1 MIPLYW
7 RQLVITSIKDPA
19 SAARSLMALQLP
31 SQVLWTALALVA
43 VLNTALF
50 TLSNLL
56 MPGPSPLP
64 ETFNSPMVYLTI
76 VVVGLILTIYAL
88 FWVGRLFGGKG
99 SVADI
104 MVLIVWMQVLR
115 VLAQGA
121 ALILVMT
128 LPFLAMIEVF
138 AATLIGVYMLVHFVD
153 QAHRFGSIG
162 RSALVLIA
170 SLLAIAVGLSL
181 IVAFVGGPNVGSL
194 PNV

>member
-31 SQVLWTALALVA
+31 SQALWTALALVA

-64 ETFNSPMVYLTI
+64 AVFSSPMVYFSI
-76 VVVGLILTIYAL
+76 VMVGLTLTTYAL
-88 FWVGRLFGGKG
+88 YWVGRWFNGKG

-104 MVLIVWMQVLR
+104 MVLIVWLQLLR
-115 VLAQGA
+115 VLAQA
-121 ALILVMT
+121 AVLVLVMT
-128 LPFLAMIEVF
+128 LPFLAMLVVF
-138 AATLIGVYMLVHFVD
+138 AVTLIGVYMLVHFVD
-153 QAHRFGSIG
+153 QAHRFGSVG
-162 RSALVLIA
+162 RSAMVLIA
-170 SLLAIAVGLSL
+170 SLLAIVFGLSL
-181 IVAFVGGPNVGSL
+181 IVAFFGGPNVGSL